1 MDDLLFAYKR
11 VHLAGNR
18 NAMKLLLAF
27 GVTPARLDLMR
38 ILYGNNNFS
47 MSQSWLRAQLG
58 VARAT
63 ISRMLKA
70 LEKLGLVERK
80 TDEWDR
86 RTKRVTLTYAA
97 RSLVWNVIVALV
109 RPRVLA
115 NVIDAGLERIR
126 PPVSAE
132 VERRAAQSLSLRVL
146 WPLARRGDGVHLA
159 FAAC

>member
-1 MDDLLFAYKR
+1 MAQATPGR

-18 NAMKLLLAF
+18 NALKLLLAF
-27 GVTPARLDLMR
+27 RVTPARFDLMR
-38 ILYGNNNFS
+38 ILYGNRFS
-47 MSQSWLRAQLG
+47 MPQSWLRGKLG
-58 VARAT
+58 LARAT

-80 TDEWDR
+80 IDEHDR
-86 RTKRVTLTYAA
+86 RTKIVTLTYEA
-97 RSLVWNVIVALV
+97 RSLVWRVLDALV

-115 NVIDAGLERIR
+115 KVIDAGLENTR

-132 VERRAAQSLSLRVL
+132 AERRVAESLSFRVL

-159 FAAC
+159 FDAR